1 MKFLIVSLS
10 LLFLVSN
17 NFSVAQSD
25 AKSQKILD
33 EMSKEIKSLK
43 SFKMEFSMKV
53 KNSATGEDSEQ
64 KGTGYV
70 QGDKYN
76 AVLGDNEIMS
86 NGIKVWTVVKEE
98 KVVYQSDADEED
110 EESINPKKLMT
121 IWEDGFKNKYV
132 KEDKVNGKEAHVINL
147 YPTNPGEVQYHTITI
162 YIAKTGNEV
171 LKAVMK
177 TKDGSVIT
185 YTINK
190 FEKNIE
196 IPKSKFVF
204 DQRKYPGFQLIRD

>member
-1 MKFLIVSLS
+1 MKFFIYTVSLAFIIS
-10 LLFLVSN
+10 SM
-17 NFSVAQSD
+17 SAIGQSD
-25 AKSQKILD
+25 PKSQKILD
-33 EMSKEIKSLK
+33 AISKEIRGLN
-43 SFKMEFSMKV
+43 SFKMDFTMKV

-64 KGTGYV
+64 SGTGYV

-86 NGIKVWTVVKEE
+86 NGIKVWTIVKEE

-121 IWEDGFKNKYV
+121 IWEEGFKNKYV

-162 YIAKTGNEV
+162 YVAKTGNDL

-185 YTINK
+185 YTIKK
-190 FEKNIE
+190 FEKNIT
-196 IPKSKFVF
+196 IPKEKFVY
-204 DQRKYPGFQLIRD
+204 DQRKYPGYQLIRD

>member
-1 MKFLIVSLS
+1 MKFLILSFS
-10 LLFLVSN
+10 LLFIISSN
-17 NFSVAQSD
+17 LLNAQSD

-33 EMSKEIKSLK
+33 DMSKEIKSLS
-43 SFKMEFSMKV
+43 SFKMEFKMKV
-53 KNSATGEDSEQ
+53 KNAATGEDSEQ
-64 KGTGYV
+64 TGTGYV
-70 QGDKYN
+70 EGDKYN
-76 AVLGDNEIMS
+76 AVLGENEIMS

-121 IWEDGFKNKYV
+121 IWEEGFKNKYI
-132 KEDKVNGKEAHVINL
+132 KEDKVNGKDAHVINL
-147 YPTNPGEVQYHTITI
+147 YPTNPSDVQYHTITI
-162 YIAKTGNEV
+162 YIAKSGNEV

-185 YTINK
+185 YTISE
-190 FEKNIE
+190 FEKNID